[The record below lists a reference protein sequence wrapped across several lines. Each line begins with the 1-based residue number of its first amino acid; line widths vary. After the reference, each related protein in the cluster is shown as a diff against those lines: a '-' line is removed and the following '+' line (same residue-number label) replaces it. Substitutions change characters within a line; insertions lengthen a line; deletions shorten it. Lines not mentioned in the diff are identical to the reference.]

1 MTQEVILLSVK
12 CLLFKFLFSDVH
24 MGNVSEI
31 IWTHSLSLKRILKNV
46 KGLKVVKEFWKM
58 SYTAILPSSKW
69 LKKAEVCILMKIL
82 RGSKSSYTIKKKKLL
97 KSLNS
102 AFL

>member
-46 KGLKVVKEFWKM
+46 KGLKVVKEF
-58 SYTAILPSSKW
+58 
-69 LKKAEVCILMKIL
+69 
-82 RGSKSSYTIKKKKLL
+82 
-97 KSLNS
+97 
-102 AFL
+102 